1 MQFFLI
7 QYLLVLSGV
16 VDKRF
21 YIVDGNMTIID
32 FEICEIVESNY
43 LGVKRVFVVGFFFA
57 YLFSSLEIL

>member
-21 YIVDGNMTIID
+21 YIVDENMTIID